1 MRRRHCP
8 GWRKMSLE
16 VNGGLESRGHFVL
29 SQDLGKVCLLPY
41 LSGAA
46 FYSLC
51 SDG

>member
-1 MRRRHCP
+1 
-8 GWRKMSLE
+8 MSLE